1 MAAITMSGRRAR
13 SSGSSPLFL
22 SRLFSSPRLASP
34 RLASPLLGYQPDEPL
49 ADLFPSI
56 ASRCLF
62 LSCSCSLP
70 ISLLPSPFSAS
81 SGSLLTLG
89 SRTCSW
95 PPARNRITGRQPAS
109 PRVEELYHQPFLFLY
124 LPHTY
129 THTHTHVSVYTC
141 VCDYLR
147 STIATLR
154 FHRFL
159 PVRNEIRRKRLD
171 SSCEIQR
178 AEVKAE
184 IVTTPAT

>member
-1 MAAITMSGRRAR
+1 MNTAVSDAR
-13 SSGSSPLFL
+13 GVRKESRNKPGGSNHHEWATCALLWIFSSLFVSSLL
-22 SRLFSSPRLASP
+22 LASPRLASP

-129 THTHTHVSVYTC
+129 TRLCVHV
-141 VCDYLR
+141 R
-147 STIATLR
+147 
-154 FHRFL
+154 
-159 PVRNEIRRKRLD
+159 VRLL
-171 SSCEIQR
+171 
-178 AEVKAE
+178 A
-184 IVTTPAT
+184 